1 MKKNVVIT
9 ILGLVFGFLLIFGRA
24 QAATAPETT
33 GIQISPVT
41 FNFEIKPGATEVS
54 KVTVTNR
61 NNESMDYVL
70 ETELFN
76 ESSEDGVPSFEA
88 VKAVKGISSLS
99 DWIKFADGTSGT
111 IAAKGSKEIN
121 FTIEVPKDADPGGHY
136 GAIFVKQIKTSES
149 GQNEVTVAARVGAL
163 VLVSVPGQTTKT
175 AQITEFKS
183 PKFVWRGPANFTMK
197 VQNNGTVHYDSGAKV
212 DLKSLFGA
220 TSTVDLG
227 THTIIPKS
235 IRAYTGD
242 WAKKYPFGY
251 YKVTGSA
258 TDGDK
263 NPVTKSTY
271 LIAIPLIIVIPII
284 IFLILLIILIKY
296 LRRHMRFV
304 DTEKNDQKKSSAV
317 ENNKNI
323 SN

>member
-1 MKKNVVIT
+1 MKKILSLLV
-9 ILGLVFGFLLIFGRA
+9 LGLAFGSLLIFGRA
-24 QAATAPETT
+24 QAQAASETT

-41 FNFEIKPGATEVS
+41 FNFEIKPGATEIS

-61 NNESMDYVL
+61 NNESMNYVL
-70 ETELFN
+70 ETELFS

-88 VKAVKGISSLS
+88 VKAVKGVSSLS

-111 IAAKGSKEIN
+111 IVAKGSKEIN

-136 GAIFVKQIKTSES
+136 GAIFVKQIKTSEN

-163 VLVSVPGQTTKT
+163 ALVSVPGKVTKT
-175 AQITEFKS
+175 AQIIDFKA
-183 PKFVWRGPANFTMK
+183 PKIVWKGPVGFTMR
-197 VQNNGTVHYDSGAKV
+197 VQNNGTVHYDSEGKAV
-212 DLKSLFGA
+212 LKSLFGT

-227 THTIIPKS
+227 THTVIPKS
-235 IRAYTGD
+235 IRAYAGE

-263 NPVTKSTY
+263 NLVTKSTY

-284 IFLILLIILIKY
+284 IFIILLIIIIKY
-296 LRRHMRFV
+296 IKRHFKYQAQPV
-304 DTEKNDQKKSSAV
+304 VETKSEPPAEPKK
-317 ENNKNI
+317 
-323 SN
+323 